1 MVEVRR
7 STVLEAPIEEVWA
20 ILRDFNGHETWHPSV
35 SASRLEDGAS
45 GDMIGAVRDF
55 RLHDGSRIREQL
67 LALSDV
73 ETSFTYCIIEAPV
86 MLRNYHATV
95 RLRPVTSDG
104 QCFWEWWARFDPS
117 AADKQRLSRFVA
129 HDIFEAGFQS
139 VRALLRGERRFTAPG
154 HRSAIPVASSVSA
167 VEAAAIVVT
176 RHGGPNVMEM
186 RTVRVEAPGPGEV
199 RIRQTAIG
207 VNYIDVYARNGSF
220 DLIQPPAVPGMEAV
234 GTVES
239 IGPDVASLKPGDRV
253 GYACA
258 PPGAYTTMRTM
269 NAALIFPLPDFLSDE
284 AAAAMLLKGISA
296 SFLLHDVYA
305 VKRGDIVLVHA
316 AAGGVGSILCRWA
329 AALGATVI
337 GTTSNAAKA
346 EQARQRGCAHVILY
360 TQEDFAEAVMRLTA
374 GRGADVVYDAVGK
387 DTFETS
393 IRALAV
399 RGHLVS
405 FGQASGDVG
414 VHSID
419 ELASR
424 SVTLSRP
431 NYGHYCD
438 TEAELMTQTDRL
450 FAALREGTI
459 VAERP
464 TLYRLAEARAAHTDL
479 ETRKTVGSLVLIP

>member
-1 MVEVRR
+1 
-7 STVLEAPIEEVWA
+7 
-20 ILRDFNGHETWHPSV
+20 
-35 SASRLEDGAS
+35 
-45 GDMIGAVRDF
+45 
-55 RLHDGSRIREQL
+55 
-67 LALSDV
+67 
-73 ETSFTYCIIEAPV
+73 
-86 MLRNYHATV
+86 
-95 RLRPVTSDG
+95 
-104 QCFWEWWARFDPS
+104 
-117 AADKQRLSRFVA
+117 
-129 HDIFEAGFQS
+129 
-139 VRALLRGERRFTAPG
+139 LRGERRFTAPG
-154 HRSAIPVASSVSA
+154 HPSAIPVASSVGA

-186 RTVRVEAPGPGEV
+186 HTVRVEAPGPGEV

-207 VNYIDVYARNGSF
+207 VNYIDIYARNGSF

-269 NAALIFPLPDFLSDE
+269 NAAPVFPLPDFLSDE

-337 GTTSNAAKA
+337 GTTSNVAKA
-346 EQARQRGCAHVILY
+346 KQARQRGCAHVILY

-399 RGHLVS
+399 RGHLVIIALVRPRVMLV
-405 FGQASGDVG
+405 FTQ
-414 VHSID
+414 SISSPAA
-419 ELASR
+419 LSR
-424 SVTLSRP
+424 SRVQTTVTI
-431 NYGHYCD
+431 
-438 TEAELMTQTDRL
+438 A
-450 FAALREGTI
+450 
-459 VAERP
+459 
-464 TLYRLAEARAAHTDL
+464 
-479 ETRKTVGSLVLIP
+479 IPRRN